1 MGRFKSLV
9 DFEEGLES
17 FRAQYRI
24 PPEVGVRYCKEGQWF
39 EERREGEVVT
49 PMIAFIEGGMR
60 IPIGTTTR
68 DYLRAHR
75 MAPTQCAPNMLG
87 ILGYVDAL
95 IERMG

>member
-1 MGRFKSLV
+1 
-9 DFEEGLES
+9 
-17 FRAQYRI
+17 
-24 PPEVGVRYCKEGQWF
+24 
-39 EERREGEVVT
+39 
-49 PMIAFIEGGMR
+49 MIAFIEGGMR